1 MFELTDGF
9 ADVVA
14 LSVFFEGGHQIGGFF
29 EGGFE
34 GHYEELGRGRGG
46 RCVEVVVCS
55 GGRDMMWMWEE

>member
-34 GHYEELGRGRGG
+34 GHYEELGRREGEVCGG
-46 RCVEVVVCS
+46 GSMLWRK
-55 GGRDMMWMWEE
+55 GGI